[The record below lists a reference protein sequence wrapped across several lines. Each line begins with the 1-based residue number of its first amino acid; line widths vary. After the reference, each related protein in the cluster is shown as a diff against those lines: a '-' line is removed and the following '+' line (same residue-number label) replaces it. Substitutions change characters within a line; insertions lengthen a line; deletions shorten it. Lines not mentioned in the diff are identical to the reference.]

1 MPVDVEPAV
10 GAKAVEQ
17 GSVELSSQKPHIGQL
32 LKGAALGVVKGSH
45 HDHGNL
51 RAQRFGCHPNVV
63 LGNESRNN

>member
-32 LKGAALGVVKGSH
+32 LKGAALRIAKGTH
-45 HDHGNL
+45 HDHRNL
-51 RAQRFGCHPNVV
+51 RAQRFGCHPHVV
-63 LGNESRNN
+63 LGNEARNY